1 MLIFQLHGSPD
12 HNLKEPWRVPPV
24 SMALR
29 DGELRFWHTFD
40 HAQVSPKND
49 NIRPNGKAHTVCK
62 QEEMWDRWTDVVV
75 HTKFSLEKKGIA
87 QVWVNG
93 KQALDIHGIDLG
105 YNDEIGPYPSWGLY
119 SYRGPEKRVIY
130 FDEISIG
137 NENASYAD
145 VAPGKS
151 DNTQKP
157 LQN

>member
-1 MLIFQLHGSPD
+1 MKKSREKKSQRERTFSLCR
-12 HNLKEPWRVPPV
+12 W
-24 SMALR
+24 
-29 DGELRFWHTFD
+29 ELAYD
-40 HAQVSPKND
+40 
-49 NIRPNGKAHTVCK
+49 
-62 QEEMWDRWTDVVV
+62 E
-75 HTKFSLEKKGIA
+75 FSLEKKGIA

-93 KQALDIHGIDLG
+93 RQALDIHGIDLG

-119 SYRGPEKRVIY
+119 SYRGPAKRVIY